1 MAFEL
6 RSGLLRLELFC
17 VDVFGERFVD
27 GLVQSGEQLGE
38 GFAGTADQHGQAI
51 MSVGGHGDAAN
62 RIEHANRDF
71 AVTNQL
77 RDVGQVCRNDWGVV
91 FDGLLI

>member
-1 MAFEL
+1 
-6 RSGLLRLELFC
+6 
-17 VDVFGERFVD
+17 
-27 GLVQSGEQLGE
+27 
-38 GFAGTADQHGQAI
+38 

-62 RIEHANRDF
+62 RIEYANRDF